1 MKRFPFFLA
10 FLVFIVCV
18 YPEGSMIEWSQMTFN
33 LAQLAAR
40 PGIILK
46 TERSSLWPQ
55 IQNYS
60 TFSSTLCCATPVHR
74 CPSGCW
80 AYQGEP
86 ELRHSNWSAVPGN
99 LSVLMAGHLHCT
111 GRFAVLV
118 ELLWLW
124 SWWREPGIALQW
136 FFSSAPLV
144 QAGPRQATSPATLMQ

>member
-1 MKRFPFFLA
+1 MGPLLSGIDDIFPSMSLRYHKWKYEEVSLFSCISGFYSLC
-10 FLVFIVCV
+10 L
-18 YPEGSMIEWSQMTFN
+18 PEGSMVEWSQMTFN

-118 ELLWLW
+118 ELL
-124 SWWREPGIALQW
+124 
-136 FFSSAPLV
+136 
-144 QAGPRQATSPATLMQ
+144 